1 MHVARARRFA
11 WFTQNPT
18 AGRKRARD
26 KEVAMGVLVQ
36 WLILSFALWLSSVII
51 PGVHVRGF
59 GGAILA
65 LLHFF
70 LGWLIFGA
78 IGVATLG
85 IGFLLAFLT
94 RFAVDVILLK
104 ITDKLT
110 TKLDIVGIMPAVL
123 AALLMAAV
131 GTLGDWALRQ
141 AA

>member
-1 MHVARARRFA
+1 
-11 WFTQNPT
+11 
-18 AGRKRARD
+18 
-26 KEVAMGVLVQ
+26 MGVLVQ

-65 LLHFF
+65 GALFGLLHFF